1 MKKRPAPTHLSRTRF
16 GDIVCEYLL
25 PERTTRRVLIL
36 ATGMPGYPGGSGNAV
51 RALAARGYAV
61 FVPRY
66 RGSWES
72 GGKFLAR
79 SPHEDMLEVIS
90 GIQKAFTD
98 AWSREKVRIAKP
110 EFYLIGASFGGPAA
124 ILASRDRRV
133 KKAVALAPVV
143 DWRAQEGSREP
154 VEQLARFLKAGFG
167 EAYRGD
173 ANAWKKLASGKFY
186 SAVREEN
193 SIDGTKLLIIHAKD
207 DDVVPFAPAKAFA
220 HDVGA
225 RFEGLSRGGHFGVSS
240 ALKPHLWRRIEPFL
254 KSR

>member
-1 MKKRPAPTHLSRTRF
+1 MKEKAPPHLSRTRF

-25 PERTTRRVLIL
+25 SSRKSRKVLIL
-36 ATGMPGYPGGSGNAV
+36 ATGMPGYPGRSGKAV
-51 RALAARGYAV
+51 YALAERGYSV

-79 SPHEDMLEVIS
+79 SPHEDILEVVS
-90 GIQKAFTD
+90 GIQKGFTD
-98 AWSREKVRIAKP
+98 AWTGEKVRIAKP
-110 EFYLIGASFGGPAA
+110 EFYVIGGSFGGPAA
-124 ILASRDRRV
+124 ILASQDKRV

-143 DWRAQEGSREP
+143 DWRAQEGTTEP
-154 VEQLARFLKAGFG
+154 VEKLARFLKAGFG

-173 ANAWKKLASGKFY
+173 ANVWKKLVSGKFY
-186 SAVREEN
+186 NASREKKR
-193 SIDGTKLLIIHAKD
+193 IDGKKLLVIHAKD